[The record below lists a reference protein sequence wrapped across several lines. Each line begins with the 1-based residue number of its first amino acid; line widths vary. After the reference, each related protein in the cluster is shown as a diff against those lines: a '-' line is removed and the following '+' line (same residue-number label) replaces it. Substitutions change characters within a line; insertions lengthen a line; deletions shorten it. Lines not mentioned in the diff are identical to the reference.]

1 MVLVI
6 KGVEGKGGGWDVLV
20 VVVVK
25 NDEIV
30 GAVRMWRRGR
40 RG

>member
-1 MVLVI
+1 MVI
-6 KGVEGKGGGWDVLV
+6 KGVEGKGGGWDGL

>member
-1 MVLVI
+1 MVI

-30 GAVRMWRRGR
+30 GAVRTWRRGR

>member
-1 MVLVI
+1 MVSVVLA
-6 KGVEGKGGGWDVLV
+6 VEGKGGGWVVIV

-25 NDEIV
+25 KVEIV
-30 GAVRMWRRGR
+30 GAVRMCRRGR